1 MTTPNNKGVVDP
13 ELKSAL
19 DALRAGI
26 AAAAPAAQ
34 LTALQ
39 KQVDSIDLK
48 LADRH
53 GNYSQ
58 PPTLVDKL
66 KENEQIERLIHDR
79 KGSAVLTIEGAD
91 VAQLL
96 QRKTAVLST
105 GVGWQPT
112 SGVLSIDRIAGIT
125 PEPRQQLS
133 VEDLLPKFPTSQ
145 QICDFVKVSSPM
157 TIASP
162 VPEASTKPE
171 EAVTFVSS
179 SEKVRTIACTVPA
192 SRQALDDLQELN
204 NFLQT
209 GLAFYVNLASEIQIL
224 SGDGMGENVHGL
236 IPQASGFNVSLLSAS
251 QGWQRI
257 DVLARSAQQLAAAKE
272 LTPDWVVLHP
282 DDLWALRLTKDGYGR
297 YLLGDPGQSGDVPS
311 LWGMKLVATTSIQT
325 GTFLMGS
332 SSPIASEIRDRMSL
346 VVEISTSH
354 ADFFV
359 KNLLM
364 IRCERRFALLVK
376 RATAFISGSFSSSPS

>member
-1 MTTPNNKGVVDP
+1 MPTPTNKGIVDP
-13 ELKSAL
+13 ELKTAI
-19 DALRAGI
+19 DALREGI
-26 AAAAPAAQ
+26 AAAAPASR
-34 LTALQ
+34 LTELQ
-39 KQVDSIDLK
+39 IQVDSIDRK

-58 PPTLVDKL
+58 EPSFLEKL
-66 KENEQIERLIHDR
+66 KENEQVERLVHDK

-96 QRKTAVLST
+96 QRKTTIVST

-112 SGVLSIDRIAGIT
+112 SGVLSIDRIPAIT
-125 PEPRQQLS
+125 AEPRQTLS
-133 VEDLLPKFPTSQ
+133 VEDLFTKFPTTQ
-145 QICDFVKVSSPM
+145 QIVDFVKVSSPM

-209 GLAFYVNLASEIQIL
+209 GLAFYVNLASELQIL
-224 SGDGMGENVHGL
+224 SGDGTGENVHGL

-272 LTPDWVVLHP
+272 LTPDWVILHP

-311 LWGMKLVATTSIQT
+311 LWGMKLVATTSIRS
-325 GTFLMGS
+325 GSFLMGS